1 MPSSAY
7 KYSECLKSF
16 SFHRRCAVRA
26 GPPPPHSWNSDIPA
40 KLSHFLRRGGSCGGA
55 ARQPPARRPQPATD
69 AESISCSL
77 HPSSMHPSLYSAS
90 RTTLH
95 CIPHHSAVS
104 RSRGFALPRC
114 NLFPRYLAGLAWPGG
129 GAAPHNFRILSPR
142 PARGRYRGHTGLLH
156 IHTRYMMTL

>member
-77 HPSSMHPSLYSAS
+77 HPSTLHPSLY
-90 RTTLH
+90 TLH
-95 CIPHHSAVS
+95 PAPLYPAPAAA
-104 RSRGFALPRC
+104 ALLCPGVIY
-114 NLFPRYLAGLAWPGG
+114 FLATLLAWPGLAGG

-142 PARGRYRGHTGLLH
+142 PARGRYRSSSVDYNAIDT
-156 IHTRYMMTL
+156 

>member
-40 KLSHFLRRGGSCGGA
+40 KLSHFLRGGGSCGGA

-77 HPSSMHPSLYSAS
+77 HPSTLHPSLLPVS
-90 RTTLH
+90 RTTLLY
-95 CIPHHSAVS
+95 PAPLYPAAA
-104 RSRGFALPRC
+104 ALLCPGVIY
-114 NLFPRYLAGLAWPGG
+114 FLATLLAWPGLAGG
-129 GAAPHNFRILSPR
+129 GAALHNFRILSPR
-142 PARGRYRGHTGLLH
+142 PARGRYRSHTGLLH
-156 IHTRYMMTL
+156 IHTRYMVSR